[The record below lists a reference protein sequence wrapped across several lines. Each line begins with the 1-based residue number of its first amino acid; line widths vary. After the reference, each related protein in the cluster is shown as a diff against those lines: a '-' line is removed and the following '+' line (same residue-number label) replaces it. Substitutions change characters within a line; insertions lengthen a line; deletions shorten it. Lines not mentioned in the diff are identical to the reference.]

1 MQLRGVDGAK
11 FRKHVVPGDQLKLV
25 VTLGATRGPLVKA
38 SAVAEVDGQTVVE
51 AELLLAVQPIAHIDP
66 PRRCRRPR
74 SSAPAPSIGAFAV
87 VGPHVRIG
95 RNCKIG
101 ASSVIEGH
109 TTIGDGNEIFPYAS
123 IGLAPQDLKYKGE
136 PTRLEIGSGN
146 IFREFVT
153 IHRGTEGGGGVTTIG
168 DRNLFMNYVHVAHDC
183 HVGNQTIFGP
193 HATLGG
199 HVAIADFVNVSAGS
213 AVHQF
218 CRVGAYAFIGG
229 YSVIT
234 KDALPYGRTVG
245 SRPAR
250 VFGLN
255 LIGLKR
261 RGFADDTLK
270 KLRAAYRYLTQSKLN
285 TTQAIEPHRA
295 GRVAQV
301 PGSRQP
307 RRIHPHRLTRRDPA
321 PRREEDGRRPQKND
335 RWQIGLIAGNGR
347 FPFLV
352 LDAARAMGHEVV
364 VIGIKE
370 EASKEIEEA
379 AARPP
384 RADVHWVSIG
394 QLGTFLKILEDNKIT
409 QAVMAGQVKH
419 VKIFGGFMPD
429 MTAMSLMGKLKG
441 FNTDALIG
449 AVADLMRERG
459 VELVNS
465 AKFLEPLLA
474 GEGQL
479 SDRAPNEAERKDLEF
494 GYRMADTIAGLDIG
508 QTIAV
513 KHQAVVAVEAM
524 EGTDETIARAG
535 HLAGDGVSDHQGG
548 QAQPGHAL

>member
-1 MQLRGVDGAK
+1 MSTEARLAKVDVLERFAHRFPSLLVDAVAEHEPGKRLVAFKNVTVNEEFFQGHFPHKPLMPAVLMIEALAQAATILLLDASNPSSPGSLESTSLGAGPGWGVQLRGVNGAK
-11 FRKHVVPGDQLKLV
+11 FRKHVVPGDRLKLV

-38 SAVAEVDGQTVVE
+38 LVLAEVDGQTVVE

-66 PRRCRRPR
+66 AAKVSPT
-74 SSAPAPSIGAFAV
+74 AVVGAGTVIGAFAV

-101 ASSVIEGH
+101 ASSVIDGH

-153 IHRGTEGGGGVTTIG
+153 IHRGTEGGGGVTSIG
-168 DRNLFMNYVHVAHDC
+168 NRNLFMNYVHVAHDC
-183 HVGNQTIFGP
+183 HVGDQTIFGP

-285 TTQAIEPHRA
+285 TSQAI
-295 GRVAQV
+295 
-301 PGSRQP
+301 SRIDQDAS
-307 RRIHPHRLTRRDPA
+307 LTCP
-321 PRREEDGRRPQKND
+321 
-335 RWQIGLIAGNGR
+335 
-347 FPFLV
+347 
-352 LDAARAMGHEVV
+352 EVDNLLEF
-364 VIGIKE
+364 IRT
-370 EASKEIEEA
+370 AS
-379 AARPP
+379 
-384 RADVHWVSIG
+384 
-394 QLGTFLKILEDNKIT
+394 
-409 QAVMAGQVKH
+409 
-419 VKIFGGFMPD
+419 
-429 MTAMSLMGKLKG
+429 
-441 FNTDALIG
+441 
-449 AVADLMRERG
+449 RG
-459 VELVNS
+459 VILRRGG
-465 AKFLEPLLA
+465 K
-474 GEGQL
+474 
-479 SDRAPNEAERKDLEF
+479 K
-494 GYRMADTIAGLDIG
+494 AD
-508 QTIAV
+508 
-513 KHQAVVAVEAM
+513 
-524 EGTDETIARAG
+524 
-535 HLAGDGVSDHQGG
+535 DGSEE
-548 QAQPGHAL
+548 

>member
-1 MQLRGVDGAK
+1 VNSGSSDVLERFAHRFPSLLVDAVAEHEPGKRMVAFKNVTVNEEFFQGHFPHKPLMPAVLMIEALAQTAALLLLDESSDRNGLGVQLRGVDGAK
-11 FRKHVVPGDQLKLV
+11 FRRHVIPGDQLKLV

-38 SAVAEVDGQTVVE
+38 FAVAEVDGQTVVE

-66 PRRCRRPR
+66 TAKVSPT
-74 SSAPAPSIGAFAV
+74 AVVGAGTVVGAFAV

-95 RNCKIG
+95 KNCKIG

-109 TTIGDGNEIFPYAS
+109 TTIGDGNEIFPFAS

-136 PTRLEIGSGN
+136 PTRLEIGAGN

-168 DRNLFMNYVHVAHDC
+168 NRNLFMNYVHVAHDC

-285 TTQAIEPHRA
+285 TSQAI
-295 GRVAQV
+295 GRIEQDA
-301 PGSRQP
+301 S
-307 RRIHPHRLTRRDPA
+307 LTCPEVD
-321 PRREEDGRRPQKND
+321 N
-335 RWQIGLIAGNGR
+335 
-347 FPFLV
+347 LV
-352 LDAARAMGHEVV
+352 EFIRT
-364 VIGIKE
+364 
-370 EASKEIEEA
+370 AS
-379 AARPP
+379 
-384 RADVHWVSIG
+384 
-394 QLGTFLKILEDNKIT
+394 
-409 QAVMAGQVKH
+409 
-419 VKIFGGFMPD
+419 
-429 MTAMSLMGKLKG
+429 
-441 FNTDALIG
+441 
-449 AVADLMRERG
+449 RG
-459 VELVNS
+459 VILRRGGKKTDDS
-465 AKFLEPLLA
+465 AE
-474 GEGQL
+474 E
-479 SDRAPNEAERKDLEF
+479 
-494 GYRMADTIAGLDIG
+494 
-508 QTIAV
+508 
-513 KHQAVVAVEAM
+513 
-524 EGTDETIARAG
+524 
-535 HLAGDGVSDHQGG
+535 
-548 QAQPGHAL
+548 

>member
-1 MQLRGVDGAK
+1 VNSGPSEVLERFAHRFPSLLVDSVAEHEPGKRLVAFKNVTVNEEFFQGHFPHKPLMPAVLMIEALAQAAALLLLDPATAETGERRGGDGFGVQLRGVDGAK

-38 SAVAEVDGQTVVE
+38 SAIAEVDGQTVVE
-51 AELLLAVQPIAHIDP
+51 ADLLLAVSPIAHIDP
-66 PRRCRRPR
+66 TAKVSPT
-74 SSAPAPSIGAFAV
+74 AV
-87 VGPHVRIG
+87 VGAGTVVGACAVIGPHVRIG

-101 ASSVIEGH
+101 ASSMIEGH

-136 PTRLEIGSGN
+136 PTRLQIGAGN

-153 IHRGTEGGGGVTTIG
+153 IHRGTEGGGGVTTVG
-168 DRNLFMNYVHVAHDC
+168 NRNLFMNYVHVAHDC
-183 HVGNQTIFGP
+183 QVGDQTIFGP

-285 TTQAIEPHRA
+285 TSQAIARIE
-295 GRVAQV
+295 QD
-301 PGSRQP
+301 GS
-307 RRIHPHRLTRRDPA
+307 LNC
-321 PRREEDGRRPQKND
+321 REV
-335 RWQIGLIAGNGR
+335 GN
-347 FPFLV
+347 LV
-352 LDAARAMGHEVV
+352 EFIRT
-364 VIGIKE
+364 
-370 EASKEIEEA
+370 AS
-379 AARPP
+379 
-384 RADVHWVSIG
+384 
-394 QLGTFLKILEDNKIT
+394 
-409 QAVMAGQVKH
+409 
-419 VKIFGGFMPD
+419 
-429 MTAMSLMGKLKG
+429 
-441 FNTDALIG
+441 
-449 AVADLMRERG
+449 RG
-459 VELVNS
+459 VILRRGGKKTDDS
-465 AKFLEPLLA
+465 AE
-474 GEGQL
+474 E
-479 SDRAPNEAERKDLEF
+479 
-494 GYRMADTIAGLDIG
+494 
-508 QTIAV
+508 
-513 KHQAVVAVEAM
+513 
-524 EGTDETIARAG
+524 
-535 HLAGDGVSDHQGG
+535 
-548 QAQPGHAL
+548 

>member
-1 MQLRGVDGAK
+1 MSTETRAAKVDVLERFAHRFPSLLVDAVAEHEPGKRLVAFKNVTVNEEFFQGHFPHKPLMPAVLMIEALAQAATLLLLDPVASLGTGAAGTDGLGVQLRGVDGAK
-11 FRKHVVPGDQLKLV
+11 FRKHVIPGDQLKLV
-25 VTLGATRGPLVKA
+25 VTLGAIRGPLVRA
-38 SAVAEVDGQTVVE
+38 LALAEVDGQTVVE

-66 PRRCRRPR
+66 TAKVSPTAVIGPGTVV
-74 SSAPAPSIGAFAV
+74 GAFAV

-95 RNCKIG
+95 KNCKIG

-136 PTRLEIGSGN
+136 PTRLEVGAGN

-168 DRNLFMNYVHVAHDC
+168 NRNLFMNYVHVAHDC

-199 HVAIADFVNVSAGS
+199 HVSIADFVNVSAGS

-261 RGFADDTLK
+261 RGLADDTLT

-285 TTQAIEPHRA
+285 TSQALSRIEQDSSLRCA
-295 GRVAQV
+295 EV
-301 PGSRQP
+301 
-307 RRIHPHRLTRRDPA
+307 D
-321 PRREEDGRRPQKND
+321 N
-335 RWQIGLIAGNGR
+335 
-347 FPFLV
+347 LV
-352 LDAARAMGHEVV
+352 EFIRT
-364 VIGIKE
+364 
-370 EASKEIEEA
+370 AS
-379 AARPP
+379 
-384 RADVHWVSIG
+384 
-394 QLGTFLKILEDNKIT
+394 
-409 QAVMAGQVKH
+409 
-419 VKIFGGFMPD
+419 
-429 MTAMSLMGKLKG
+429 
-441 FNTDALIG
+441 
-449 AVADLMRERG
+449 RG
-459 VELVNS
+459 VILRRGGKKADES
-465 AKFLEPLLA
+465 AE
-474 GEGQL
+474 E
-479 SDRAPNEAERKDLEF
+479 
-494 GYRMADTIAGLDIG
+494 
-508 QTIAV
+508 
-513 KHQAVVAVEAM
+513 
-524 EGTDETIARAG
+524 
-535 HLAGDGVSDHQGG
+535 
-548 QAQPGHAL
+548 